1 MVKKIALASL
11 FFVFFSCSSTKQP
24 IISAVKYDV
33 LFGSDYGGASFQF
46 YEIISENDEFN
57 ILLTDDMIK
66 PYVKKEDI
74 ETCNF
79 ILVNMGEKNKE
90 GYTLKVQKVEELSD
104 KIIVTL
110 KEIEPRGNAAQV
122 TTKPCYVIKIKS
134 KKSIEIK

>member
-1 MVKKIALASL
+1 MIKKIAIASL
-11 FFVFFSCSSTKQP
+11 FLVLFSCSSTKP
-24 IISAVKYDV
+24 PLISAVKYDV

-46 YEIISENDEFN
+46 YEIISEKDEFN

-79 ILVNMGEKNKE
+79 ILVNMGEKKSE
-90 GYTLKVQKVEELSD
+90 GYTLKVQKVEELPD

-110 KEIEPRGNAAQV
+110 KEVEPRGSVAQV
-122 TTKPCYVIKIKS
+122 TTKPCYVLKIKS
-134 KKSIEIK
+134 KKPIEIK

>member
-1 MVKKIALASL
+1 MIKKIALASL
-11 FFVFFSCSSTKQP
+11 FLVLFSCSSTKQP
-24 IISAVKYDV
+24 IVSAVKYDI

-46 YEIISENDEFN
+46 YEIISEKDEFN

-66 PYVKKEDI
+66 PYVKKNDI

-90 GYTLKVQKVEELSD
+90 GYTLKVQKVEELPD
-104 KIIVTL
+104 KILVTL
-110 KEIEPRGNAAQV
+110 KEIEPIGNVAQV

-134 KKSIEIK
+134 KKPIEIK